1 MTHSSLGVVLS
12 IHASPCE
19 WVDYEIAHIEGLSR
33 HVEQAIGLVGSLV
46 GTHGYVAPPPCFG
59 IQSTQIN
66 PTSHSFNKGSVQ
78 FSSSSTHLT
87 LA

>member
-19 WVDYEIAHIEGLSR
+19 WVDYEIAGIEGLSR

-59 IQSTQIN
+59 IQ
-66 PTSHSFNKGSVQ
+66 
-78 FSSSSTHLT
+78 
-87 LA
+87 